1 MIKSPVYPGAGSH
14 VQNTVPVI
22 VKKKAN
28 NRKPKNKNPNVPMP
42 VHQVP
47 VVVDVHQP
55 PGSLQ
60 GLKSASVV
68 VDSFPRSAVSGPVS
82 SSSVDLAWEN
92 KTKNEIDMFHKHLI
106 YEQQVTNSLIREH
119 TPKPFVTHKSTRN
132 QSLFEKVS
140 QEGFKRTTTGT
151 PIAHANH

>member
-1 MIKSPVYPGAGSH
+1 MYPGAGSH

-28 NRKPKNKNPNVPMP
+28 NRKPKNKNPNVLMS

-68 VDSFPRSAVSGPVS
+68 VDSGSRPAVSGPVS
-82 SSSVDLAWEN
+82 SSSVDLPWEN
-92 KTKNEIDMFHKHLI
+92 KIKNEIDMFHKHLI
-106 YEQQVTNSLIREH
+106 YEQQVTNSLIREKA
-119 TPKPFVTHKSTRN
+119 PKPFVTHKSTKN
-132 QSLFEKVS
+132 QSLFEKIKESVPEILGGGRSGS
-140 QEGFKRTTTGT
+140 QLK
-151 PIAHANH
+151 I